1 MTPPLS
7 WADWQALWR
16 RRRSSRGRRRCRRI
30 RYQSIGTLFRT
41 TPDTFLA
48 CAASVLS
55 ASSTAC
61 RSVRAHSTTMMARSA
76 HSTNGMLPGLDK
88 IAGLS
93 ITTRSKCL
101 LQSRKRLA
109 TTASWKSSVSD
120 GTVDGS
126 RAFMIVKVLSASCV
140 IVFQN
145 DAFPRKTSQSP
156 GPVSWNARLADAL

>member
-1 MTPPLS
+1 M
-7 WADWQALWR
+7 R
-16 RRRSSRGRRRCRRI
+16 
-30 RYQSIGTLFRT
+30 
-41 TPDTFLA
+41 
-48 CAASVLS
+48 ASVLS

-101 LQSRKRLA
+101 LQSLQEIGDDSFLEVICFGWNVRWV
-109 TTASWKSSVSD
+109 ASVHD
-120 GTVDGS
+120 
-126 RAFMIVKVLSASCV
+126 RQVLSASCV

-156 GPVSWNARLADAL
+156 GPVSWNARLAEAL